1 MRITVPSI
9 AVLALSSL
17 AASAQDAPLAR
28 ERLYGQVLEHPLVFG
43 VEPAFHAERADGFYL
58 MEWVPEGQSVED
70 WQQMQTVTA
79 HRDVGSNHSDD
90 QVASLGEN
98 IAVNFLNGY
107 RDNCA
112 TSVDA
117 LPLPITGNQ
126 GARAAF
132 AAYMGCAQVRGT
144 DHAEEM
150 VILVMVGARDSYT
163 LQWAERSPARAS
175 FDREAFSRWRPRIE
189 ALTQAHLCTVP
200 DGEEAPYPSCN

>member
-1 MRITVPSI
+1 MRAKFLSI
-9 AVLALSSL
+9 AVLAASSL
-17 AASAQDAPLAR
+17 AAQAQDALLAR
-28 ERLYGQVLEHPLVFG
+28 EQLYGQVLAHPLVFG

-70 WQQMQTVTA
+70 WQQMQTITA
-79 HRDVGSNHSDD
+79 HRAVGSNHGDD
-90 QVASLGEN
+90 QAASLGEN

-112 TSVDA
+112 TEVDA
-117 LPLPITGNQ
+117 LPLPITGAH

-132 AAYMGCAQVRGT
+132 AAYMGCSQVRGT

-150 VILVMVGARDSYT
+150 VILVMVGATDSYT
-163 LQWAERSPARAS
+163 LQWAERSPARAA
-175 FDREAFSRWRPRIE
+175 FDREDFSRWRPRIE

-200 DGEEAPYPSCN
+200 DGEEPPYPSCN